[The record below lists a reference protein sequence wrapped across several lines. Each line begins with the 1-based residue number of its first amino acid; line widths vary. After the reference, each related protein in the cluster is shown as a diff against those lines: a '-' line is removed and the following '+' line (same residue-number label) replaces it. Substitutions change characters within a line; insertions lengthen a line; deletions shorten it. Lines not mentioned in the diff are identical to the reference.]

1 MEDGFLYVNSSYNNT
16 ILSLT
21 DEKGNVAF
29 WASAGSLGFK
39 GTKKGTPFAASK
51 AAELVADKTKLIGIK
66 NIDIVLKG
74 IGAGRESAI
83 RAFINR
89 AEINVKSIK
98 DVTPIPHGGV
108 KAPKPRRV

>member
-1 MEDGFLYVNSSYNNT
+1 MLFLDKIEH
-16 ILSLT
+16 ILG
-21 DEKGNVAF
+21 DIRDRDIVEKA
-29 WASAGSLGFK
+29 
-39 GTKKGTPFAASK
+39 
-51 AAELVADKTKLIGIK
+51 IK